1 MIIIMVATIDHFND
15 HVKLEGIEWNE
26 SEHSL
31 LVNNVKVSLTK
42 TQYKLFYPLQYG
54 WPVTY
59 NELANIVYN
68 YDADLQVR
76 MMIDKH
82 IDRIRDKL
90 RGTGIYI
97 YCVLGYGYLL
107 LNDKP
112 AVRRGVKSIHGNE

>member
-1 MIIIMVATIDHFND
+1 MVATIDHFND
-15 HVKLEGIEWNE
+15 HVKLEGIEWDE
-26 SEHSL
+26 SLHSL
-31 LVNNVKVSLTK
+31 IVNGVKVSLTK
-42 TQYKLFYPLQYG
+42 TQYKLFYPLQHG

-59 NELANIVYN
+59 NELANIVYS

-112 AVRRGVKSIHGNE
+112 AVRREVKFMHGNI